1 MFAGIKRRLLKRRA
15 RRLYTK
21 YLLQVDVY
29 DCGTALAEHI
39 NPELSTMRLEVEAI
53 VARLK
58 AS

>member
-1 MFAGIKRRLLKRRA
+1 MFAGIKRWLLKRRA

-21 YLLQVDVY
+21 YLSQVDAY

-39 NPELSTMRLEVEAI
+39 NPELSTMRLEVEVI